1 MKEKGR
7 ARSPTGRDKREE
19 RPFPLC
25 PSSPPPPPPRV
36 HSIFRLY
43 LLFLL
48 GHPVGV
54 SKEERVPEELTPI
67 WAPTLENSR
76 SDSG

>member
-1 MKEKGR
+1 MKEKGS
-7 ARSPTGRDKREE
+7 ARSTKGREKREE
-19 RPFPLC
+19 RPFPLF
-25 PSSPPPPPPRV
+25 PSAPPPPPRV